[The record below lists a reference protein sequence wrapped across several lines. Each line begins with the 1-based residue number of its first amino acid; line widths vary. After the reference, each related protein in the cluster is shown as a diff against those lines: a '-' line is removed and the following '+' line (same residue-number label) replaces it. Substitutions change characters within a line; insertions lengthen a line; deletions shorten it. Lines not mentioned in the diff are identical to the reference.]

1 MNLRNRSLL
10 DIPISY
16 IVTCGVIAFI
26 LAFFGWMLAETE
38 LGWVERLQ
46 VSFYRALSVNTL
58 SDMYGAAFFHERE
71 IEGVA
76 QWSLTIARFFG
87 VATFTMLLVKAY
99 QGLFSERFTKFLAGR
114 LSGHMVVIGDTDF
127 ARATAEEASRFNRV
141 VWASSEG
148 VTRDQGNILRIVEAG
163 TGNALVKATSATKA
177 RSVLIAMDDDTR
189 TFTTTREMLHAED
202 IFGKPSEKE
211 NEHLEGPHFFAVVSD
226 RWDAYPQEA
235 ADLINPPEGRAED
248 KRSGGLDS
256 VGEFITE
263 ARTAARAALGNVP
276 QFLLAGEVPQHVLIA
291 GFGDF
296 GEALLTEICE
306 SQRTDLYGLQRF
318 TIIDRSRDAW
328 TRFTSRVPDHAE
340 VFESRFFELDLNVS
354 DGTENKWRD
363 LLAHISQ
370 RPLTAAYVTTGK
382 ANDSRLSASELRMRL
397 LVACERLTAETSVET
412 GEPGDPFEALA
423 FPVFAYSRESVT
435 EPIKRMPII
444 SFGAWSEMVSAAR
457 VFDDEPD
464 GHAFEIH
471 ATHHRLYA
479 GKDQPV
485 PKWRSLSEWQRYSSR
500 SASAYTPAL
509 LHAAG
514 YDLRAWYAE
523 AQSSESA
530 VTLNDLPRLATL
542 QSLNEEPALMMK
554 LARLEH
560 ARWCAE
566 RRLKGY
572 RWGPRKDTARRHH
585 PGLVDFDDLDEG
597 AQRYNIEYI
606 KSLFALL
613 AGKDDKIVVD
623 LRENAPRAITRP
635 TDIALLK
642 KLGMLSDTP
651 SEPLSEHPSEDAH
664 GDV

>member
-1 MNLRNRSLL
+1 
-10 DIPISY
+10 
-16 IVTCGVIAFI
+16 
-26 LAFFGWMLAETE
+26 
-38 LGWVERLQ
+38 
-46 VSFYRALSVNTL
+46 
-58 SDMYGAAFFHERE
+58 
-71 IEGVA
+71 
-76 QWSLTIARFFG
+76 
-87 VATFTMLLVKAY
+87 
-99 QGLFSERFTKFLAGR
+99 
-114 LSGHMVVIGDTDF
+114 
-127 ARATAEEASRFNRV
+127 
-141 VWASSEG
+141 
-148 VTRDQGNILRIVEAG
+148 
-163 TGNALVKATSATKA
+163 
-177 RSVLIAMDDDTR
+177 
-189 TFTTTREMLHAED
+189 
-202 IFGKPSEKE
+202 
-211 NEHLEGPHFFAVVSD
+211 
-226 RWDAYPQEA
+226 
-235 ADLINPPEGRAED
+235 
-248 KRSGGLDS
+248 
-256 VGEFITE
+256 
-263 ARTAARAALGNVP
+263 
-276 QFLLAGEVPQHVLIA
+276 
-291 GFGDF
+291 
-296 GEALLTEICE
+296 
-306 SQRTDLYGLQRF
+306 
-318 TIIDRSRDAW
+318 
-328 TRFTSRVPDHAE
+328 
-340 VFESRFFELDLNVS
+340 
-354 DGTENKWRD
+354 
-363 LLAHISQ
+363 
-370 RPLTAAYVTTGK
+370 
-382 ANDSRLSASELRMRL
+382 
-397 LVACERLTAETSVET
+397 
-412 GEPGDPFEALA
+412 GDPFEAFSL
-423 FPVFAYSRESVT
+423 PVFAYSLEQMRLVT
-435 EPIKRMPII
+435 EMSSRGQQQSATEHMDRMPII

-479 GKDQPV
+479 GTDQPV